1 MPTKYED
8 GQKDALALA
17 VARGRTPTAAAKALG
32 IAERSARRWAAD
44 PEFRRLVLALHN
56 QILARAAGRLAT
68 LSTKAVRTLGKL
80 LDSQDEEVRYKAA
93 RAILA
98 DAVAVMEP
106 VRAIERAAILE
117 AGVSADVD
125 SPWRP

>member
-1 MPTKYED
+1 MPDKHED

-17 VARGRTPTAAAKALG
+17 VARGRTPTAAARALG
-32 IAERSARRWAAD
+32 VAERTARRWASD
-44 PEFRRLVLALHN
+44 PEFRRLVLSLHN
-56 QILARAAGRLAT
+56 QILARAAGRLAM
-68 LSTKAVRTLGKL
+68 LSTKAVRTLGTL

-106 VRAIERAAILE
+106 VRANERAAIME
-117 AGVSADVD
+117 AEVAADVD